1 MEYEFSRGGENY
13 IIKIDGNS
21 SGEYKVVVG
30 EREYQFSASNVSP
43 NEFSILLNKKNT
55 KAYVADSDDSLFVYI
70 DGHVI
75 QLKRPGADNSNYA
88 GAGGEFGVKDEVSTP
103 MPGKVVKVLVKQGD
117 KVSAG
122 QSLVI
127 VESMKMENEIKSPAD
142 GEVSA
147 VNFKDGDLVEPG
159 QPIIKLNPSEEQ

>member
-1 MEYEFSRGGENY
+1 MEYQFSRGGDNF
-13 IIKIDGNS
+13 IIKIDGNQ
-21 SGEYKVVVG
+21 SGEYKAVVG
-30 EREYQFSASNVSP
+30 EREYQISSSNVSP
-43 NEFSILLNKKNT
+43 NEFSILLGKKNT
-55 KAYVADSDDSLFVYI
+55 KAYVAGANDSLFVFI

-75 QLKRPGADNSNYA
+75 QLKKPGSDNSGY
-88 GAGGEFGVKDEVSTP
+88 GGTGGEFGVKDEVSTP

-142 GEVSA
+142 GEVIS

-159 QPIIKLNPSEEQ
+159 QPIIKLNPSEE